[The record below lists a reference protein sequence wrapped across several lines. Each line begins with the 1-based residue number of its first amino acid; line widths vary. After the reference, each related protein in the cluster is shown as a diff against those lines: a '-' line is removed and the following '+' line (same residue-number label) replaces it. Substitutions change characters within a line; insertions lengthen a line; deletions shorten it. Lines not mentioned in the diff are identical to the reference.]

1 MREPMSI
8 AVWLASVLVLFC
20 TAAAHAQP
28 AADSVKVS
36 GSVGYLQR
44 IAMPPDALLTVR
56 VEDVSRA
63 DPPALAET
71 NEPFGARQVPI
82 PFSLSVPSAAI
93 DARFNYAVR
102 ATITVGGELRF
113 ATIRRY
119 AVLTRGA
126 PNQVDL
132 VLEEVRL
139 VRPALADVSA
149 SPATQSATSLGVELP
164 ATFFG
169 VLPCADC
176 PGVAQTLTLRTDGL
190 YRLRRTYLSKP
201 EGPFTEL
208 GRWTAEAG
216 GQALRL
222 RSGSQTTLFAVRDD
236 LSLRLLDRLGQP
248 IRSTANLD
256 LRRSTAVEPIGESLR
271 WRGEFLYLADA
282 ATFTDCASGLRWP
295 VAKAEGYLAVER
307 DYVQSRSDPG
317 APLLVNLDGRLEWR
331 PAMEGEPREHLV
343 IERFA
348 GSQPGATCDSPA
360 PGKGGVAADLQD
372 TDFEG
377 GRSFTT
383 PAPRYPG
390 ALFSADRQPSGS
402 GLSIREG

>member
-71 NEPFGARQVPI
+71 NESFGARQMPI

-119 AVLTRGA
+119 AILTRGA

-169 VLPCADC
+169 V
-176 PGVAQTLTLRTDGL
+176 
-190 YRLRRTYLSKP
+190 
-201 EGPFTEL
+201 
-208 GRWTAEAG
+208 
-216 GQALRL
+216 
-222 RSGSQTTLFAVRDD
+222 
-236 LSLRLLDRLGQP
+236 
-248 IRSTANLD
+248 
-256 LRRSTAVEPIGESLR
+256 
-271 WRGEFLYLADA
+271 
-282 ATFTDCASGLRWP
+282 
-295 VAKAEGYLAVER
+295 
-307 DYVQSRSDPG
+307 
-317 APLLVNLDGRLEWR
+317 
-331 PAMEGEPREHLV
+331 
-343 IERFA
+343 
-348 GSQPGATCDSPA
+348 
-360 PGKGGVAADLQD
+360 
-372 TDFEG
+372 
-377 GRSFTT
+377 
-383 PAPRYPG
+383 
-390 ALFSADRQPSGS
+390 SA
-402 GLSIREG
+402 

>member
-1 MREPMSI
+1 MRERMFI
-8 AVWLASVLVLFC
+8 AVWLASVPVLFC
-20 TAAAHAQP
+20 ATAASAQP
-28 AADSVKVS
+28 AADAVTIS

-44 IAMPPDALLTVR
+44 IAMPPDALLTIR
-56 VEDVSRA
+56 VEDLSRA
-63 DPPALAET
+63 DTPALAET
-71 NEPFGARQVPI
+71 SEPFGARQVPI
-82 PFSLSVPSAAI
+82 SFSLSVPSPAI
-93 DARFNYAVR
+93 DARFIYAVR
-102 ATITVGGELRF
+102 ATITVDGELRF
-113 ATIRRY
+113 ATTRRY

-132 VLEEVRL
+132 VLEEVR
-139 VRPALADVSA
+139 PAIAGVSA
-149 SPATQSATSLGVELP
+149 SPATQPAISLGIELP

-169 VLPCADC
+169 VVPCADC

-216 GQALRL
+216 GQVLRL

-236 LSLRLLDRLGQP
+236 VSLRLLDRLGQP

-271 WRGEFLYLADA
+271 WRGDFLYLADA
-282 ATFTDCASGLRWP
+282 ATFTDCASGMRWP
-295 VAKAEGYLAVER
+295 VAMAEGYLAAER
-307 DYVQSRSDPG
+307 DYVQSRSEPG

-360 PGKGGVAADLQD
+360 PGKGDVAAALQD

-377 GRSFTT
+377 ERSFKT

-402 GLSIREG
+402 GLSILDG